1 MASLLVGTA
10 LVLVAGC
17 QSAPRSNPPPFPAAP
32 SAPSVPVTPP
42 APSATSAPAA
52 PPQLKVTPP
61 AQPPKALTPAAWRAE
76 ANRWLGVKYRKGGT
90 DRTGI
95 DCPGLT
101 SRMYL
106 AVAGVAL
113 PRTSQEQS
121 RFGKP
126 VSRKD
131 LQAGD
136 LIFFSSLSRH
146 SLEHV
151 GVYLGD
157 TRFVHASPSKGVV
170 VSSLLQDYYMKRY
183 HSARRVVP

>member
-1 MASLLVGTA
+1 MTSLLAGTA
-10 LVLVAGC
+10 LALLAGC
-17 QSAPRSNPPPFPAAP
+17 QSAPRGNPPPYPATPSTPAAP
-32 SAPSVPVTPP
+32 SAP
-42 APSATSAPAA
+42 AAPAA
-52 PPQLKVTPP
+52 PPQVKVTPP
-61 AQPPKALTPAAWRAE
+61 AQPPKALTAAAWRAE
-76 ANRWLGVKYRKGGT
+76 ANRWLGVKYRRGGT

-95 DCPGLT
+95 DCSGLT

-113 PRTSQEQS
+113 PRTCEEQS

-131 LQAGD
+131 LRAGD
-136 LIFFSSLSRH
+136 LVFFSSLSRH

-151 GVYLGD
+151 GIYLGD
-157 TRFVHASPSKGVV
+157 ARFVHASPSKGVV
-170 VSSLLQDYYMKRY
+170 VSSLLNDYYMKRY

>member
-1 MASLLVGTA
+1 MLF
-10 LVLVAGC
+10 AGC

-32 SAPSVPVTPP
+32 SAPSAPSTRVTPP
-42 APSATSAPAA
+42 APASPSTPAA
-52 PPQLKVTPP
+52 PPQVKVTPP
-61 AQPPKALTPAAWRAE
+61 ARPPKALTPAAWKAE
-76 ANRWLGVKYRKGGT
+76 ADRWLGVKYRKGGT

-95 DCPGLT
+95 NCPGLT

-121 RFGKP
+121 RYGKP

-136 LIFFSSLSRH
+136 LIFFRSLKGH

-170 VSSLLQDYYMKRY
+170 VSSLLQDYYTKRY